1 MKVGDIVIAP
11 RVPFKRIYSEYIN
24 EYAGMTAKVTKCDG
38 SIRLTFNNGKNWY
51 YTSDDFKK
59 EPIINIEELFEKI
72 KNI

>member
-11 RVPFKRIYSEYIN
+11 KVPFDRCFSYRIN
-24 EYAGMTAKVTKCDG
+24 RYAGMTAVITDCSG
-38 SIRLTFNNGKNWY
+38 SIRLTFEDNTSWY
-51 YTSDDFKK
+51 YCADDFKE